1 MQESVPAYFEIE
13 HENNQFKDSF
23 LSCYSPLGTRILQ
36 KLMKPLKPTDDLV
49 KALIIVSKVS

>member
-49 KALIIVSKVS
+49 KAS